1 MPSKKKSRKKKE
13 TPLKSKTDAKIKEE
27 KNTNKKEPSSKTPS
41 SKRKLLI
48 VESPTKA
55 KTIKN
60 YLGRDFDVIASKG
73 HIKDLPEN
81 TLGIKI
87 EKGFEPKIV
96 ILPQKREVVKQI
108 QKKSQEA
115 EEIYIG
121 SDPDREG
128 EAIAKHI
135 KEEIEKKVKNKP
147 IKRALFYEITREEII
162 KAIQN
167 AGDIDE
173 KKVKAQKARRILD
186 RLVGYL
192 VSPLLWKTIKKG
204 LSAGRVQSV
213 ALRLICEREKER
225 QAFKKETYYIIKI
238 LISKDG
244 KNFWATLKT
253 DEPLKEKVKA
263 EEIINSLKG
272 KKVTVSFFEKKQL
285 KIKPYPPL
293 KTSTLQQEASKRYRF
308 SPGKTM
314 SIAQKLYEGV
324 EIDGKNVG
332 LITYMRT
339 DSLRLSEKAISAI
352 RSLIKEQF
360 GTAYLP
366 PAPINHETGGKL
378 VQGAH
383 EAIRPTHPNLAPE
396 SLVGKLEG
404 DSLRVY
410 ELIWKRA
417 LASQGSYAQEE
428 VKEANL
434 EVDGLKF
441 VARGKKLIFEGFY
454 RILGEIPHYED
465 IPELEKGEQLD
476 IIDVRGEVKETEP
489 PPRYT
494 EASLIRTMEH
504 LGIGRPSTYAPT
516 LETLYERKYIKK
528 ERGYLVPTDLGFQ
541 VNDILIS
548 RFRDI
553 FEVKFTAKMEEEL
566 DEIESGKKR
575 ALEILEKF
583 YTGFSEDLKSFQE
596 NIKDIKEELQRTEET
611 CPLCGSPLLLKWSKY
626 GKFYACSRYPECKY
640 TRPAEANEVVD
651 KKCPICQKPMILVEG
666 KRGKYY
672 RCVDYPKCKGT
683 LPYTLGIKCPECDG
697 EIVERRG
704 PRGKVF
710 YGCSNYPECKFI
722 TSHKPVDVKC
732 PACGYPI
739 MLEKKGRK
747 GKIYLECPKCKN
759 KIEKEEKYEK
769 GSDL

>member
-1 MPSKKKSRKKKE
+1 MPNRKN
-13 TPLKSKTDAKIKEE
+13 PPKTVKPN
-27 KNTNKKEPSSKTPS
+27 KNSSKQESNEIPTE
-41 SKRKLLI
+41 KIDKQENAVKTTGRKLLI

-60 YLGRDFDVIASKG
+60 YLRRDFEVIASKG

-87 EKGFEPKIV
+87 EKGFEPEIEV
-96 ILPQKREVVKQI
+96 LPQKKEVVKQI

-147 IKRALFYEITREEII
+147 IKRALFYEITRDEII

-173 KKVKAQKARRILD
+173 NKVEAQRARRILD

-213 ALRLICEREKER
+213 ALRLICERERER

-238 LISKDG
+238 LVSKDG

-253 DEPLKEKVKA
+253 DEPLKEKVKV
-263 EEIINSLKG
+263 EGIINSLKDR
-272 KKVTVSFFEKKQL
+272 KVTVSFFEKRQL

-293 KTSTLQQEASKRYRF
+293 KTSTLQQEASKRFRF

-339 DSLRLSEKAISAI
+339 DSLRLSEKAVYAI
-352 RSLIKEQF
+352 RNLIKEQF

-366 PAPINHETGGKL
+366 PTPINHETGGKL

-383 EAIRPTHPNLAPE
+383 EAIRPTQPNLTPE
-396 SLVGKLEG
+396 SLIGKLES
-404 DSLRVY
+404 DFQKIY

-417 LASQGSYAQEE
+417 IASQGSYAQEE
-428 VKEANL
+428 VKESNF
-434 EVDGLKF
+434 EVDGLTF

-465 IPELEKGEQLD
+465 IPELNKGEQLD
-476 IIDVRGEVKETEP
+476 IIDAKYEEKETEP

-528 ERGYLVPTDLGFQ
+528 ERGYLVPTELGFQ

-566 DEIESGKKR
+566 DEIESGKKK
-575 ALEILEKF
+575 ALEVLEKF
-583 YTGFSEDLKSFQE
+583 YTGFSEDLKSFEE
-596 NIKDIKEELQRTEET
+596 NIKGIKEELQRTEET

-640 TRPAEANEVVD
+640 TRPAEASEVTD

-666 KRGKYY
+666 KKGKYY
-672 RCVDYPKCKGT
+672 RCVDYPKCKGI

-697 EIVERRG
+697 EIVERKA
-704 PRGKVF
+704 PKGKIF

-722 TSHKPVDVKC
+722 TSHKPVDIKC
-732 PACGYPI
+732 SACGYPI

-747 GKIYLECPKCKN
+747 GKIYLECPNCKN
-759 KIEKEEKYEK
+759 KIEKEEKNEK